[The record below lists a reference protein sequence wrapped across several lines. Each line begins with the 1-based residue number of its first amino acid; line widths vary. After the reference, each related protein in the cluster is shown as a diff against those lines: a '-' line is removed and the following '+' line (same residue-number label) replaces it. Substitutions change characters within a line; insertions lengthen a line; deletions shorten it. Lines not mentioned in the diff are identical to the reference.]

1 METIERAVLTFVFGI
16 AFFAALV
23 LAQDPVMHGTPSM
36 TPRPAPAPRVAPA
49 QQQIAKATA
58 TPLPR
63 PGF

>member
-23 LAQDPVMHGTPSM
+23 LAQDPVMRGTPSM

-49 QQQIAKATA
+49 QQIAKATA